1 MSPVRVFADYHH
13 HDLMWSLLRL
23 FEKRLGW
30 ELYRPIGVEW
40 FQEGFWKIAEPY
52 GNAPDTISQYLG
64 IGGGPVD
71 LLRRLNGDA
80 YPAPSGPP
88 GVYHVDD
95 PGHPGT
101 THKAITLAA
110 FKETPFDLIVST
122 YGPPHDHAYDLL
134 QRLYQPKAKR
144 LAQMGNWQQQSH
156 VGHVLHS
163 APWTAPGAGAPTNQ
177 QRLHYH
183 QEIDL
188 ALYRH
193 EPPPVVESLGVD
205 PFPRQ
210 IKSMVNLL
218 PAPQI
223 YAAFKAALPEA
234 TFRAHG
240 VGDNCTDGILKG
252 AVEVSAAMRQS
263 HLGWHIKPFD
273 GFGHTAM
280 GWMAT
285 GRGVI
290 TRMDEIQEYGHDAPR
305 LFVPGETCIA
315 IQGWDVEAG
324 ATKIRRALEPDE
336 CVRYGAA
343 ARARFDEICNYD
355 AEEIEIRRFLEGL
368 MA

>member
-1 MSPVRVFADYHH
+1 MRVFCDLHH
-13 HDLMWSLLRL
+13 GDLFWSLHAL

-52 GNAPDTISQYLG
+52 GNAPDTITQYLG

-80 YPAPSGPP
+80 YPAPNGPP

-163 APWTAPGAGAPTNQ
+163 APWTAPGAGAPSNQ

-188 ALYRH
+188 DLYKH
-193 EPPPVVESLGVD
+193 LPPDAGWGDED
-205 PFPRQ
+205 PWKPW
-210 IKSMVNLL
+210 ISSMVNLL

-223 YAAFKAALPEA
+223 FASFKAALPEV

-280 GWMAT
+280 GWMAS
-285 GRGVI
+285 GRAVV
-290 TRMDEIQEYGHDAPR
+290 TRMDEIHEYGWDAPR

-315 IQGWDVEAG
+315 VQGWDVSAG
-324 ATKIRRALEPDE
+324 VAKIRRALEPDE
-336 CVRYGAA
+336 LVRMGEAAA
-343 ARARFDEICNYD
+343 ARFAEICDYD
-355 AEEIEIRRFLEGL
+355 AEEEKIREFLGL
-368 MA
+368 VMA